1 MMIEPER
8 AFVSHVELKMRRR
21 PRDDKQVM
29 IWRGPPRIQLGE
41 FDTGRGEEL
50 TNDRGLR
57 P

>member
-1 MMIEPER
+1 MIEPER